1 MDDLLNARFP
11 HTVEIPIWLDDD
23 PRYKGSIHDDA
34 VARARGYKAALI
46 PGAFVYGHISRL
58 AVDAWGADWAERG
71 GMKARFRR
79 PVYNGDVLTIAA
91 SALTDDGTR
100 VQAAISASNG
110 DGEEVAVGWIAL
122 PHERPTPPALANLP
136 VLPASDAP
144 PAVEAGG
151 LAPSMRLTT
160 KNRVLSQEDYERSLK
175 AFDERHPFYA
185 DSDVVHSGCL
195 IRLTMGD
202 ANGSFRLPAAV
213 VFTEGEAQHYGLV
226 RPGMRL
232 ATSGRVTDAYVRKGK
247 HYFDSEEYLI
257 AEGTEVMAR
266 FRRTSIYAYD

>member
-1 MDDLLNARFP
+1 MDDPLSARFP
-11 HTVEIPIWLDDD
+11 HTVEIPIRLDDD

-34 VARARGYKAALI
+34 VARARGYKAALV
-46 PGAFVYGHISRL
+46 PGAFVYGHVSRL
-58 AVDAWGADWAERG
+58 AVDAWGADWAARG

-91 SALTDDGTR
+91 SALTDDGTG
-100 VQAAISASNG
+100 VQATISAVNT

-122 PHERPTPPALANLP
+122 PHERPAPPALADLP
-136 VLPASDAP
+136 MLPAAEAP
-144 PAVEAGG
+144 PAVAAGG
-151 LAPSMRLTT
+151 LTAGTRLTT
-160 KNRVLSQEDYERSLK
+160 KNRVLGQDDYERSLK
-175 AFDERHPFYA
+175 AFDERHAFYA
-185 DSDVVHSGCL
+185 NRDIVHSGCL

-232 ATSGRVTDAYVRKGK
+232 ATSGTVTDVYVRKGK

-257 AEGTEVMAR
+257 ADGKEVVAR